1 MSTATLPILY
11 SFRRCPYTIRTR
23 MALIYAGVQCELRE
37 VWLKEKPAEML
48 EASPKGTVPVLVL
61 ADGTVLEESREI
73 MRWAIQQNDPDLW
86 GEAIY
91 DDIASTFASDFSRA
105 VMHYKYPERYLDEN
119 INIDRQKDNVER
131 YIADLEHHLEHHA
144 FVVADHITL
153 NDVFIFPFFRQ
164 CRLVDADWFDGLH
177 YPRVQAWLDFIL
189 RSDCYLKAM
198 EKVDVWQPG
207 QAPVELFQTNEH

>member
-1 MSTATLPILY
+1 MSMPALPILY

-37 VWLKEKPAEML
+37 VSLKAKPAEML
-48 EASPKGTVPVLVL
+48 EASPKGTVPVLLL
-61 ADGTVLEESREI
+61 ADGTVLDESKDI
-73 MRWAIQQNDPDLW
+73 MQWAIKQNDSEMW
-86 GEAIY
+86 GDAIY
-91 DDIASTFASDFSRA
+91 DDIATTFAQEFSRA
-105 VMHYKYPERYLDEN
+105 VTHYKYPERYLDEN

-131 YIADLEHHLEHHA
+131 YVADLNNHLAQHA
-144 FVVADHITL
+144 FVVADHLTL

-177 YPRVQAWLDFIL
+177 YPRVHAWLDFLL
-189 RSDCYLKAM
+189 RSDCYMKAM

-207 QAPVELFQTNEH
+207 QAPVELFQNDEC